1 MGEADMQERPN
12 GSATLVV
19 TIVVVAIILAAANV
33 AVLILSVSATGAG
46 EAPGL
51 GALSKVY
58 LPGVIYFIAAPLLA
72 ALLLALLATRRTAGV
87 GTPGDTATPAPLLPP
102 SPVPALRLLGLL
114 QQEAR
119 LVDFIT
125 EDIDGYSDEQ
135 VGAAV
140 RTIHAGCRKVLNE
153 HVQLE
158 RVFAADDGSEIVV
171 DKGFDPAAVRL
182 TGNVTG
188 DPPFRGILQHGGWR
202 VAKISLPEAA
212 PAVDPAIVAAAEV
225 EIP

>member
-1 MGEADMQERPN
+1 MQERPN
-12 GSATLVV
+12 GSTALVV
-19 TIVVVAIILAAANV
+19 TSVVIAIILAAANV
-33 AVLILSVSATGAG
+33 VVLTLTVSATGTI
-46 EAPGL
+46 EAPPL
-51 GALSKVY
+51 TALSKLC
-58 LPGVIYFIAAPLLA
+58 LPGLIYFIAAPLLT
-72 ALLLALLATRRTAGV
+72 ALVLTLLATRRTPGAV
-87 GTPGDTATPAPLLPP
+87 TPREAAAPAPPTPTPP
-102 SPVPALRLLGLL
+102 RRHLGLL

-140 RTIHAGCRKVLNE
+140 RAIHAGCRKVLNE

-158 RVFAADDGSEIVV
+158 RVFAAEDGSEIVV

-202 VAKISLPEAA
+202 ASKISMPEAS
-212 PAVDPAIVAAAEV
+212 PAVDPAIVAPAEV